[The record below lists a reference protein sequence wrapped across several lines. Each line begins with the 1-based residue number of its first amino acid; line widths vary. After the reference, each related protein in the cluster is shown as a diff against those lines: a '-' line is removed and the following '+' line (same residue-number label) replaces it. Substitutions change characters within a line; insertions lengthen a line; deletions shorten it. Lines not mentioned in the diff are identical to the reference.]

1 MAERMVFALR
11 TDAKTLPRIDLK
23 ATGKNIRRLME
34 ESGLTPSDIQDA
46 MCFTSVQAIYKWFY
60 GKNMPTLDNLV
71 ILAQMFGVTIDN
83 IVVVKRGADDG
94 RKSESWSWE
103 RLS

>member
-1 MAERMVFALR
+1 MAERRVFALR
-11 TDAKTLPRIDLK
+11 ADAKMLPRIDLK

-83 IVVVKRGADDG
+83 IVVVERGADDG
-94 RKSESWSWE
+94 CKSESW
-103 RLS
+103 